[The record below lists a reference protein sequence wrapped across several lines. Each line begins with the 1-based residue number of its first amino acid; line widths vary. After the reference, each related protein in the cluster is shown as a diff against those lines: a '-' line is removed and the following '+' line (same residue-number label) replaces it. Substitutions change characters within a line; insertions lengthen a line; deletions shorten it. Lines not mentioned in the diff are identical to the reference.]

1 MTVIPFAGPFLI
13 ALLVSL
19 GGTLLC
25 ERIARRARL
34 VTHPRED
41 RWHRESVPLLGGVA
55 IMLGVAVVGAG
66 MGTDLARFGPLLV
79 LAVAMGGVGL
89 VDDVKT
95 LRPPTKVAAQI
106 VMTAVLIHFGTLLPL
121 TSFPVVNLFLTFFW
135 VVGITNAFNLL
146 DNMDGLAAGVAAL
159 TAVFRLAFFVI
170 EGDRGGAWMMAG
182 LLGAV
187 GGFLIRNYPPAK
199 IFMGDAGS
207 FFLGFFLSGVSVV
220 SAPAAYTRG
229 VTAVLV
235 FPVLL
240 VLVPILDTTFV
251 TVTRL
256 LTGRPVSQGG
266 RDHASH
272 RLVALGISEGWALTL
287 LLGIS
292 ALSGLVAV
300 LSSRYGFAH
309 SIVLLA
315 LLGVGLALLGV
326 HLSRAQVVAAQIS
339 RPETPAMRLL
349 ADFQY
354 KRQVATLVIDVVLI
368 VVAYYAAYLL
378 RFEAEFAA
386 EQAMFLRS
394 VGPVLGLQVLAL
406 AVSGNYRGLWR
417 YTSLPDLLRLLR
429 AVTLGVGAS
438 VLYVV
443 FTTRFEAFS
452 RAVFVLDWLLLVVL
466 LGGSRVGFRLLGER
480 LRPRS
485 VGLRRALIYGAGDGG
500 ALTLREVRNNAAL
513 RREVVGFLDDD
524 QGKRGTRIH
533 GLPVLGGIEMAEEV
547 LRAQAVGEVIVASE
561 KIPPERVRRLEA
573 MCAARGVAVTRATL
587 RIE

>member
-1 MTVIPFAGPFLI
+1 MTVIPLAGPFLI

-25 ERIARRARL
+25 ERVARRARL
-34 VTHPRED
+34 VAHPRED

-66 MGTDLARFGPLLV
+66 MGTDLARFGPLLF
-79 LAVAMGGVGL
+79 LAVVMGGVGL
-89 VDDVKT
+89 VDDIKT
-95 LRPPTKVAAQI
+95 LPPQTKLAAQI
-106 VMTAVLIHFGTLLPL
+106 VVAAILIQLGTLLRL
-121 TSFPVVNLFLTFFW
+121 TPFPVVNLFLTLFW

-159 TAVFRLAFFVI
+159 TAIFRLAFFLI
-170 EGDRGGAWMMAG
+170 DGDRDGAWMMAG

-207 FFLGFFLSGVSVV
+207 FFLGFLLSGVSLV
-220 SAPAAYTRG
+220 SDSAHTRG
-229 VTAVLV
+229 VAAVLV

-256 LTGRPVSQGG
+256 LTDRPVSQGG
-266 RDHASH
+266 RDHTSH
-272 RLVALGISEGWALTL
+272 RLVALGISEGRALTL

-292 ALSGLVAV
+292 AVSGLVAV
-300 LSSRYGFAH
+300 LSYQYGFAH

-315 LLGVGLALLGV
+315 LLVVGLALLGV

-339 RPETPAMRLL
+339 RPEAPAMRLL
-349 ADFQY
+349 TDFPY

-378 RFEAEFAA
+378 RFEAAFEA
-386 EQAMFLRS
+386 ERAVFLRS
-394 VGPVLGLQVLAL
+394 VGPVLGLEVLAL
-406 AVSGNYRGLWR
+406 AASGNYRGLWR
-417 YTSLPDLLRLLR
+417 YTSVPDLLHLLR
-429 AVTLGVGAS
+429 AVSLGVGAS
-438 VLYVV
+438 VLYLVL
-443 FTTRFEAFS
+443 TTRFEAFS

-524 QGKRGTRIH
+524 RGKRGMRIH
-533 GLPVLGGIEMAEEV
+533 GLPVLGGLEMAEEV
-547 LRAQAVGEVIVASE
+547 LAAQAVGEVIVASE

-573 MCAARGVAVTRATL
+573 MCTARGVAVTRASL

>member
-1 MTVIPFAGPFLI
+1 MTVIPLAGPFLI

-25 ERIARRARL
+25 ERVARRARL
-34 VTHPRED
+34 VAHPRED
-41 RWHRESVPLLGGVA
+41 RWHRENVPLLGGVA

-66 MGTDLARFGPLLV
+66 MGTDLARFGPLLF
-79 LAVAMGGVGL
+79 LAVVMGGVGL
-89 VDDVKT
+89 VDDVKA
-95 LRPPTKVAAQI
+95 LPPQTKLAAQI
-106 VMTAVLIHFGTLLPL
+106 VVAAILIQLGTVLRL
-121 TSFPVVNLFLTFFW
+121 TPFPVVNLFLTLFW

-159 TAVFRLAFFVI
+159 TAVFRLAFFLI
-170 EGDRGGAWMMAG
+170 EGDRDGAWMMAG

-207 FFLGFFLSGVSVV
+207 FFLGFFLSGVSLV
-220 SAPAAYTRG
+220 SDAAHTRG

-256 LTGRPVSQGG
+256 LTGRPMSQGG
-266 RDHASH
+266 RDHTSH
-272 RLVALGISEGWALTL
+272 RLVALGISEGRALAL

-292 ALSGLVAV
+292 AVSGLVAV
-300 LSSRYGFAH
+300 LSYRYGFAH

-315 LLGVGLALLGV
+315 LLVVGLALLGV
-326 HLSRAQVVAAQIS
+326 HLSRAQVVAPQIS
-339 RPETPAMRLL
+339 RPEGPAMRLVT
-349 ADFQY
+349 DFPY

-378 RFEAEFAA
+378 RFEAAFEA
-386 EQAMFLRS
+386 ERAMFLRS

-406 AVSGNYRGLWR
+406 AASGNYRGLWR
-417 YTSLPDLLRLLR
+417 YTSVPDLLHLLR
-429 AVTLGVGAS
+429 AVSLGVGAS
-438 VLYVV
+438 VLYLVL
-443 FTTRFEAFS
+443 TTRFEAFS

-485 VGLRRALIYGAGDGG
+485 AGLRRALIYGAGDGG
-500 ALTLREVRNNAAL
+500 ALTLRELRNNAAL

-524 QGKRGTRIH
+524 RGKRGTRIH
-533 GLPVLGGIEMAEEV
+533 GLPVLGGLEMAEEV
-547 LRAQAVGEVIVASE
+547 LAAQAVGEVIVASE

-573 MCAARGVAVTRATL
+573 MCTARGIEVTRASM

>member
-1 MTVIPFAGPFLI
+1 MTVIPLAGPFLI

-34 VTHPRED
+34 VAHPRED

-66 MGTDLARFGPLLV
+66 MGMTLARFGPLLF
-79 LAVAMGGVGL
+79 LAVVMGGVGF
-89 VDDVKT
+89 VDDVKA
-95 LRPPTKVAAQI
+95 LPPQTKLAVQIVVAAI
-106 VMTAVLIHFGTLLPL
+106 LIQLGTVLPL
-121 TSFPVVNLFLTFFW
+121 TPFPVVNLFFTLFW

-159 TAVFRLAFFVI
+159 TAVFRLAFFLI
-170 EGDRGGAWMMAG
+170 DGDRDGAWMMAG

-220 SAPAAYTRG
+220 SDATYTRG

-266 RDHASH
+266 HDHTSH
-272 RLVALGISEGWALTL
+272 RLVILGISEGWALTL

-292 ALSGLVAV
+292 AVSGLVAV
-300 LSSRYGFAH
+300 LSYRYGFTH

-315 LLGVGLALLGV
+315 LLVVGLALLGV
-326 HLSRAQVVAAQIS
+326 HLSRAQ
-339 RPETPAMRLL
+339 
-349 ADFQY
+349 
-354 KRQVATLVIDVVLI
+354 
-368 VVAYYAAYLL
+368 
-378 RFEAEFAA
+378 
-386 EQAMFLRS
+386 
-394 VGPVLGLQVLAL
+394 
-406 AVSGNYRGLWR
+406 
-417 YTSLPDLLRLLR
+417 
-429 AVTLGVGAS
+429 GVGADGAS
-438 VLYVV
+438 
-443 FTTRFEAFS
+443 
-452 RAVFVLDWLLLVVL
+452 
-466 LGGSRVGFRLLGER
+466 
-480 LRPRS
+480 
-485 VGLRRALIYGAGDGG
+485 GL
-500 ALTLREVRNNAAL
+500 
-513 RREVVGFLDDD
+513 
-524 QGKRGTRIH
+524 
-533 GLPVLGGIEMAEEV
+533 
-547 LRAQAVGEVIVASE
+547 
-561 KIPPERVRRLEA
+561 
-573 MCAARGVAVTRATL
+573 
-587 RIE
+587 